1 MMDDPKVHHLHSL
14 PLQELAVEKPD
25 PRYGLNLWLYS
36 HKGHRWHEDLQKGI
50 SSLGQHSLPLS
61 LEVEQSQE
69 WSHHISALQTSPGG
83 KSSVSQR
90 GLTPS
95 PHPSLKWLTQIMMV
109 RWTNNKKVCFFFF
122 FHLAGNQPASF
133 GNLQGK
139 SQSSWQWPLK
149 CSTVLKYCIFPGHI
163 LWYKQKRKRRR
174 KMTVVLLFV
183 EIKQLF
189 FAVSLHQTC
198 RHNPKMT

>member
-1 MMDDPKVHHLHSL
+1 ML
-14 PLQELAVEKPD
+14 
-25 PRYGLNLWLYS
+25 
-36 HKGHRWHEDLQKGI
+36 
-50 SSLGQHSLPLS
+50 
-61 LEVEQSQE
+61 
-69 WSHHISALQTSPGG
+69 
-83 KSSVSQR
+83 
-90 GLTPS
+90 
-95 PHPSLKWLTQIMMV
+95 V
-109 RWTNNKKVCFFFF
+109 RWTNNKKVCFVFCF

-149 CSTVLKYCIFPGHI
+149 CSTVLKHCIFPGHI

-189 FAVSLHQTC
+189 FAVSLYQTC
-198 RHNPKMT
+198 RHNPKMTWTDCEDGLIKDCCVCRCLFHILTSIITWKRAFPPAALCSSQFSHKNHKETSKSAGYFPFNSKWDCLVVCLKCRVIQIVYSQRFCFMSPV